1 MTILYDKNHQMAID
15 NYWITFPNI
24 YYSVIPNCI
33 VDDIKHKIL
42 ELHFRNSVNTIIKIW
57 HKIKSG
63 RINIVK
69 IRYKL
74 HLQWVKSL
82 YQPDFDNI
90 YNIALI
96 RRQNARLNLVM

>member
-1 MTILYDKNHQMAID
+1 MTMSHDNSHQMAMD

-24 YYSVIPNCI
+24 YYCVIPSCI
-33 VDDIKHKIL
+33 SDDIKHKIL

-57 HKIKSG
+57 RKIKSW

-69 IRYKL
+69 IRFKQ
-74 HLQWVKSL
+74 HLQWVKSI

-90 YNIALI
+90 DNIALI
-96 RRQNARLNLVM
+96 RRQNARPNLVI